1 MNQADLQELERWFE
15 RYVAGFTTCEGTD
28 DYVQRNLE
36 SRCEHIMRTREEMAL
51 LCEKLQL
58 NAQRRL
64 ICDAIALLHDVGRFE
79 QFVQYR
85 TFNDHV
91 SVNHGALGISILR
104 REAILAS
111 FPAQEQYAI
120 ETAIAGHNLKQ
131 MPKDLSGDAL
141 LFTRLIRDADKIDI
155 LYCSV
160 QYFQQYRQD
169 PLSVD
174 LELEFSDAPS
184 CTPEVVAALLA
195 GQQVPY
201 ERLETLHDLQLL
213 QLGWV
218 YDVNF
223 EATFERLQQRGLLDQ
238 LLDFLP
244 AGPDRTR
251 VGWHVRAYVQSHL
264 QRSLSLS

>member
-1 MNQADLQELERWFE
+1 MNQEGLQELERWFE
-15 RYVAGFTTCEGTD
+15 RYVAGFTTGASAD
-28 DYVQRNLE
+28 DTIQRNLK
-36 SRCEHIMRTREEMAL
+36 SRYEHIMRTREEMAL
-51 LCEKLQL
+51 LCEKLQV
-58 NAQRRL
+58 NDRRRL

-91 SVNHGALGISILR
+91 SVNHGTLGISILR

-111 FPAQEQYAI
+111 LAAQERYAI
-120 ETAIAGHNLKQ
+120 ETAIAAHNLKQ
-131 MPKDLSGDAL
+131 MPTDLSGDAL

-155 LYCSV
+155 LFCSV

-174 LELEFSDAPS
+174 LELEFSNAPS

-201 ERLETLHDLQLL
+201 DRLDTLHDLQLL
-213 QLGWV
+213 QLGWI

-223 EATFERLQQRGLLDQ
+223 EATFERLEQRGLLDQ

-244 AGPDRTR
+244 TGRDRTR
-251 VGWHVRAYVQSHL
+251 VQWHVRAYVQSHL
-264 QRSLSLS
+264 QKSLSLS